1 MLGRIGP
8 PPEDTIVLLDDSLS
22 PFVADALSLVGY
34 NATSTRNVF
43 DSRLGVSDREIIEW
57 ASASNALW
65 VYADDKPKRE
75 TAKAILAQGV
85 RTLWI
90 YRPSARMSARE
101 QLAVIAHMLPDLL
114 NRLASPDSVATH
126 FRMDARGGFPRPR
139 YTLSEYQLE

>member
-1 MLGRIGP
+1 MLGRIGS
-8 PPEDTIVLLDDSLS
+8 PPEDTIILLDDSLS
-22 PFVADALSLVGY
+22 PYVADALSLVGY
-34 NATSTRNVF
+34 NATSARNVF
-43 DSRLGVSDREIIEW
+43 DNRPNVSDREIIEW
-57 ASASNALW
+57 AGASNALW

-90 YRPSARMSARE
+90 YRPHARMSARE

-114 NRLASPDSVATH
+114 DRLESPETAAKH

-139 YTLSEYQLE
+139 YTLSEYELQ